1 MTVMITEV
9 WDALRSVGVEDE
21 KARRAAE
28 AVADHRAGLNERVD
42 AGFAETER
50 RDNALRLEMR
60 DEIGGLRQ
68 EMRDEIGGLRQ
79 EMRDEI
85 GGLRQEMRDEIG
97 GLRQEMRDGDA
108 ALRGDVQLL
117 KWMVGAT
124 FAGVVA
130 ILLRLF
136 L

>member
-9 WDALRSVGVEDE
+9 WDALKSVGVEDE

-28 AVADHRAGLNERVD
+28 AVADYRAGFNERLD
-42 AGFAETER
+42 NGFAEAER
-50 RDNALRLEMR
+50 RDAA
-60 DEIGGLRQ
+60 LRQ

-85 GGLRQEMRDEIG
+85 GK
-97 GLRQEMRDGDA
+97 LRQEMRDGDA
-108 ALRGDVQLL
+108 TLAAEIKLL
-117 KWMVGAT
+117 KWMSGAT

>member
-9 WDALRSVGVEDE
+9 WDALKSVGVEDE

-28 AVADHRAGLNERVD
+28 AVADYRAGFNERLD
-42 AGFAETER
+42 NGFAEAER
-50 RDNALRLEMR
+50 RDAA
-60 DEIGGLRQ
+60 LRQ

-79 EMRDEI
+79 EMRDVI
-85 GGLRQEMRDEIG
+85 GGLRQETRDEIG
-97 GLRQEMRDGDA
+97 KLRQEMRDGDA
-108 ALRGDVQLL
+108 TLAAEIKLL
-117 KWMVGAT
+117 KWMSGAT